1 MKTNSAAFTL
11 LIISLFT
18 LFQFC
23 NKPTSSLH
31 DLKADVVKEI
41 EQLQLFI
48 KDSLQTSAANSNSS
62 SVLQVQFSKARYSYK
77 QIEWA
82 VEYFMPTTARFVNG
96 PALDELEIEEN
107 TAFEPEGFQVM
118 EELIYPVFDTSN
130 RTELIRQ
137 CKILQST
144 CERMKKH
151 FSAINFTEA
160 QVIDALRLQVHR
172 ITGLGITGFDN
183 PIALNGIEEAAWSLQ
198 SIDHYLHL
206 FQQSVA
212 HSSDKE
218 TTTLRQQLKNAIAF
232 CQEQNNFETFDRAVF
247 ITQHLNPI
255 SIALYNFQVEAKIP
269 FINDG
274 RHFRSDAPT
283 LFATNAFDVN
293 TFIPSPEYK
302 SNNDKV
308 KLGERLFYDPVL
320 SINNKR
326 SCGSCHSPEKAFT
339 DGLVTSTSLNGGFI
353 KRNAASLNYASLQH
367 GQFWDMRRPD
377 LESQTA
383 DVIANK
389 DEMHGSLNDAA
400 VKLQQQV
407 SYKTLFN
414 KTFQSNDSIKIWQI
428 QNALA
433 SYIRSLAVF
442 NSRFDRYM
450 NGYRSSLTK
459 EEVSGMNLFLGKAKC
474 GTCHFLPLFN
484 GTVPPSFNKTES
496 EVLGTPAADGIKPD
510 NDHGRYAQHQMPQL
524 LHSFKTPTVR
534 NIALTAPYMH
544 NGVYKTLEEV
554 IEFYNKGGGAGL
566 GFTVDNQTLP
576 PDSLNLTAEE
586 KKALIAFMHSLTD
599 EKHKQ

>member
-1 MKTNSAAFTL
+1 MKTNSVAFTL
-11 LIISLFT
+11 LIVSLFT
-18 LFQFC
+18 TLQFC
-23 NKPTSSLH
+23 NKYAPSVN
-31 DLKADVVKEI
+31 DLRDDVVKEI

-48 KDSLQTSAANSNSS
+48 KDSLQTAAASSANHTL
-62 SVLQVQFSKARYSYK
+62 LQAQFSKARNIYK
-77 QIEWA
+77 QVEWA

-118 EELIYPVFDTSN
+118 EELLYPSFDTSN

-172 ITGLGITGFDN
+172 ITALGITGFDN
-183 PIALNGIEEAAWSLQ
+183 PIALNSIEEATWSLQ
-198 SIDHYLHL
+198 SIDHYFTL
-206 FQQSVA
+206 FQKSVA

-218 TTTLRQQLKNAIAF
+218 TTTLRQQLKNAIGF
-232 CQEQNNFETFDRAVF
+232 CQQQNNFETFNRAVF

-255 SIALYNFQVEAKIP
+255 SIALYNFQVQAKIP

-283 LFATNAFDVN
+283 LFARNGFDVN

-320 SINNKR
+320 STNNKR
-326 SCGSCHSPEKAFT
+326 NCGSCHSPEKAFT
-339 DGLVTSTSLNGGFI
+339 DGLVTSASLNGGFI
-353 KRNAASLNYASLQH
+353 KRNASSLNYASLQH

-389 DEMHGSLNDAA
+389 DEMHGSLKDAA
-400 VKLQQQV
+400 LKLQQQTV
-407 SYKTLFN
+407 YKELFT
-414 KTFQSNDSIKIWQI
+414 KAFKSTDSIKAWQI

-442 NSRFDRYM
+442 NSRFDLYM
-450 NGYRSSLTK
+450 NGDTGELNTDER
-459 EEVSGMNLFLGKAKC
+459 SGMNLFLGKAKC
-474 GTCHFLPLFN
+474 GTCHFVPLFN
-484 GTVPPSFNKTES
+484 GTVPPSFTKTES
-496 EVLGTPAADGIKPD
+496 EVLGTPLNPLGTRIDTDK
-510 NDHGRYAQHQMPQL
+510 GRFLQHQMPQL
-524 LHSFKTPTVR
+524 FRSFKTATVR
-534 NIALTAPYMH
+534 NISLTAPYMH
-544 NGVYKTLEEV
+544 NGVYNTLEEV
-554 IEFYNKGGGAGL
+554 VEFYNKGGGAGMGL
-566 GFTVDNQTLP
+566 EVNNQTLP
-576 PDSLNLTAEE
+576 ADPLNLTKHE
-586 KKALIAFMHSLTD
+586 KTQLIAFMQSLTD
-599 EKHKQ
+599 KKK

>member
-1 MKTNSAAFTL
+1 MKINSVVFTL
-11 LIISLFT
+11 LIVGLFT
-18 LFQFC
+18 MLQFC
-23 NKPTSSLH
+23 NMSAPSVNT
-31 DLKADVVKEI
+31 LKEEVVQEI
-41 EQLQLFI
+41 ELLQLFI
-48 KDSLQTSAANSNSS
+48 KDSLQPTAVSSNSS
-62 SVLQVQFSKARYSYK
+62 TLLQAKFSKARNTYK
-77 QIEWA
+77 KVEWA

-172 ITGLGITGFDN
+172 ITTLGITGFDN

-198 SIDHYLHL
+198 SIDHYFNL

-218 TTTLRQQLKNAIAF
+218 TTTLHQQLKNAIAF
-232 CQEQNNFETFDRAVF
+232 CQQQNNFETFNRAVF

-255 SIALYNFQVEAKIP
+255 SISLYNFQTEAKIP

-283 LFATNAFDVN
+283 LFAINAFDVN

-302 SNNDKV
+302 SNSDKV
-308 KLGERLFYDPVL
+308 RLGERLFYDPVL

-326 SCGSCHSPEKAFT
+326 NCGSCHSPEKGFT
-339 DGLVTSTSLNGGFI
+339 DGLVTSASLNGGFI

-389 DEMHGSLNDAA
+389 DEMHGSLKDAA
-400 VKLQQQV
+400 LKLQQQPA
-407 SYKTLFN
+407 YKELFT
-414 KTFQSNDSIKIWQI
+414 KAFKSADSIQAWQI

-442 NSRFDRYM
+442 NSRFDLYM
-450 NGYRSSLTK
+450 NGDTGRLNK
-459 EEVSGMNLFLGKAKC
+459 DEISGMNLFLGKAKC

-484 GTVPPSFNKTES
+484 GTVPPSFTKTES
-496 EVLGTPAADGIKPD
+496 EVLGTPANASGTIADTDK
-510 NDHGRYAQHQMPQL
+510 GRYNQHQMPQL
-524 LHSFKTPTVR
+524 FGAFKTPTVR
-534 NIALTAPYMH
+534 NISLTAPYMH
-544 NGVYKTLEEV
+544 NGVYKTLEELV
-554 IEFYNKGGGAGL
+554 EFYNKGGGAGIGL
-566 GFTVDNQTLP
+566 KTDNQTLP
-576 PDSLNLTAEE
+576 TDPLNLTKQE
-586 KKALIAFMHSLTD
+586 KTQLVAFMQSITD
-599 EKHKQ
+599 MK